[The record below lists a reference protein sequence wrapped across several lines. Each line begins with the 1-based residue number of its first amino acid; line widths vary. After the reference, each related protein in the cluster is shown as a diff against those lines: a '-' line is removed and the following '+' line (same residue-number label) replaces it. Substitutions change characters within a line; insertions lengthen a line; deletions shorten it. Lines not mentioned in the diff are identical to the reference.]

1 MKKLLIVG
9 ICIVGLGMSCT
20 PIDDTDLTPH
30 LLLLD
35 MEGEEDPTGHVNRL
49 QTEEEEDP
57 HGSGY
62 GLEGEEDPTVH
73 GSNLEIERQSDPY
86 NSASHVGNGRG
97 RRATR

>member
-49 QTEEEEDP
+49 QTEEEEE
-57 HGSGY
+57 H
-62 GLEGEEDPTVH
+62 
-73 GSNLEIERQSDPY
+73 
-86 NSASHVGNGRG
+86 GRG
-97 RRATR
+97 GHGQTGAVGQSGRR